1 MGPGAPLRLGRDD
14 GRGLRQMTWPA
25 TDEDGF
31 GPEDVIRL
39 TGVSRETFHKIS
51 GYLELLD
58 RWRERI
64 NLIGPGEGRH
74 LWRRHVLDSLQLVE
88 QISFEETS
96 VADLGS
102 GAGFPGLILAC
113 ALAERPGVRV
123 TLVEKSPRKSE
134 FLRATARELGLPAG
148 ILTIRI
154 EDAPGTRFDVVTA
167 RALAPLSKLLGYAD
181 AWLKPSGKALLM
193 KGRDTV
199 AELAEAREAW
209 TFDLSTLDSLSS
221 PEGRVLKV
229 SSLRPR
235 RA

>member
-1 MGPGAPLRLGRDD
+1 MS
-14 GRGLRQMTWPA
+14 WPA

-31 GPEDVIRL
+31 GPDDVIRL
-39 TGVSRETFHKIS
+39 TGVSRETFERVS
-51 GYLELLD
+51 GYLDLLD

-88 QISFEETS
+88 QISSEDKS

-113 ALAERPGVRV
+113 ALAERSGASV

-134 FLRATARELGLPAG
+134 FLRAAGKELGLPVSV
-148 ILTIRI
+148 LTIRL
-154 EDAPGTRFDVVTA
+154 EDAPGALFDVVTA
-167 RALAPLSKLLGYAD
+167 RALAPLPKLLGFA
-181 AWLKPSGKALLM
+181 ASWLKPSGKALLM
-193 KGRDTV
+193 KGRDT
-199 AELAEAREAW
+199 ATELAEAREAW
-209 TFDLSTLDSLSS
+209 TFDLSILDSQSS

-229 SSLRPR
+229 SSLRSR

>member
-1 MGPGAPLRLGRDD
+1 VS
-14 GRGLRQMTWPA
+14 WPA

-31 GPEDVIRL
+31 GPEDVVRL
-39 TGVSRETFHKIS
+39 TGVSRETFQKIS
-51 GYLELLD
+51 AYLELLD

-74 LWRRHVLDSLQLVE
+74 LWRRHVLDSLQLL
-88 QISFEETS
+88 QYISAEDKS

-113 ALAERPGVRV
+113 ALADKAGAAV

-134 FLRATARELGLPAG
+134 FLRAVGKEVGLPVAV
-148 ILTIRI
+148 LTIRL
-154 EDAPGTRFDVVTA
+154 EDAPGVLFDVVTA
-167 RALAPLSKLLGYAD
+167 RALAPLPKLLGFAD

-193 KGRDTV
+193 KGRDTE

-209 TFDLSTLDSLSS
+209 TFDLSTLDSQSS
-221 PEGRVLKV
+221 PEGRVLRV
-229 SSLRPR
+229 SSLRSR

>member
-1 MGPGAPLRLGRDD
+1 MS
-14 GRGLRQMTWPA
+14 WPA

-31 GPEDVIRL
+31 GPEDVVRL
-39 TGVSRETFHKIS
+39 TGVSRETFQKIS
-51 GYLELLD
+51 AYLELLD

-88 QISFEETS
+88 QISSEDKS

-113 ALAERPGVRV
+113 ALAERSGAAV

-134 FLRATARELGLPAG
+134 FLRAVGKEVGLPVAV
-148 ILTIRI
+148 LTIRL
-154 EDAPGTRFDVVTA
+154 EDAPGVLFDVVTA
-167 RALAPLSKLLGYAD
+167 RALAPLPKLLGFAD

-193 KGRDTV
+193 KGRDT
-199 AELAEAREAW
+199 ATELAEAREAW
-209 TFDLSTLDSLSS
+209 TFDLSILDSQSS

-229 SSLRPR
+229 SSLRSR

>member
-1 MGPGAPLRLGRDD
+1 MS
-14 GRGLRQMTWPA
+14 WPA

-31 GPEDVIRL
+31 GPEDVVRL
-39 TGVSRETFHKIS
+39 TGVSRETFQKIS
-51 GYLELLD
+51 AYLELLD

-64 NLIGPGEGRH
+64 NLIGPAEGRH
-74 LWRRHVLDSLQLVE
+74 LWRRHVLDSLQLL
-88 QISFEETS
+88 QYISAEDKS

-113 ALAERPGVRV
+113 ALADKAGAAV

-134 FLRATARELGLPAG
+134 FLRAVGKEVGLPVAV
-148 ILTIRI
+148 LTIRL
-154 EDAPGTRFDVVTA
+154 EDAPGVLFDVVTA
-167 RALAPLSKLLGYAD
+167 RALAPLPKLLGFAD

-193 KGRDTV
+193 KGRDTE

-221 PEGRVLKV
+221 PEGRVLRV
-229 SSLRPR
+229 SSLRSR

>member
-1 MGPGAPLRLGRDD
+1 
-14 GRGLRQMTWPA
+14 MTWPA

-31 GPEDVIRL
+31 GPEDVLRL
-39 TGVSRETFHKIS
+39 SGVSRETFQKIS
-51 GYLELLD
+51 GYLDLLD

-88 QISFEETS
+88 QISSEDKS

-113 ALAERPGVRV
+113 ALAERPGASV

-134 FLRATARELGLPAG
+134 FLRAAGKELGLPVSV
-148 ILTIRI
+148 LTIRL
-154 EDAPGTRFDVVTA
+154 EDAPGALFDVVTA
-167 RALAPLSKLLGYAD
+167 RALAPLPKLLGFA
-181 AWLKPSGKALLM
+181 ASWLKPSGKALLM
-193 KGRDTV
+193 KGRDT
-199 AELAEAREAW
+199 ATELAEAREAW
-209 TFDLSTLDSLSS
+209 TFDLSILDSQSS

-235 RA
+235 RV

>member
-1 MGPGAPLRLGRDD
+1 MS
-14 GRGLRQMTWPA
+14 WPA

-31 GPEDVIRL
+31 GPEDVVRL
-39 TGVSRETFHKIS
+39 TGVSRETFQKIS
-51 GYLELLD
+51 AYLELLD

-74 LWRRHVLDSLQLVE
+74 LWRRHVLDSLQLL
-88 QISFEETS
+88 QYISAEDKS

-113 ALAERPGVRV
+113 AMADKAGAAV

-134 FLRATARELGLPAG
+134 FLRAVGKEVGLPVAV
-148 ILTIRI
+148 LTIRL
-154 EDAPGTRFDVVTA
+154 EDAPGVLFDVVTA
-167 RALAPLSKLLGYAD
+167 RALAPLPKLLGFAD

-193 KGRDTV
+193 KGRDTE

-209 TFDLSTLDSLSS
+209 TFDLSTLDSQSS
-221 PEGRVLKV
+221 PEGRVLRV
-229 SSLRPR
+229 SSLRSR